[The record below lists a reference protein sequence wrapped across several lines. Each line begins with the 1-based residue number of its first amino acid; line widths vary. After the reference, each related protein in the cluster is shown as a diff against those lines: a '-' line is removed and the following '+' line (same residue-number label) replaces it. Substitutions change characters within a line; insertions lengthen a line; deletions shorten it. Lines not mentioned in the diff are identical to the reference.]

1 MNKVILIILDGWGY
15 RKEKKYNAIASAHT
29 PNFNKFWKNY
39 PHAILK
45 ASGEAIGL
53 PEGQI
58 GTSEANHLIIGS
70 GRILFQNL
78 MRINRAIQSGALSK
92 NEAINEA
99 FEHVKKHNSTL
110 HVKGIVSP
118 GGVHGHT
125 DHIKAIVKAAK
136 EAGVKHIMLH
146 LFTDGRDV
154 LPKSAMD
161 YIKDMELFL
170 KTIGVGRIS
179 TIGGRYW
186 AMDRDQNLDRTEKHF
201 RVMVIGDGP
210 RFKSAIEVIDDAYR
224 KGITDEFIDP
234 SLIETEEGEIGTV
247 QANDA
252 MISTIFRAD
261 RAKQLTRRFLKEGI
275 KNFKYVALTQYA
287 QDIDVRVAFPPEE
300 IKNTLSNVLSKNKIS
315 QLRVTETEKY
325 NHLTFFFNA
334 QNEKP
339 DSFEDRI
346 MIPSDKTVKTYD
358 EKPEME
364 VLTIAKTIV
373 DDLLSNP
380 PKQMTREKEIPQ
392 ASDDFS
398 IRSPVASTNKKG
410 TYNKILNKNYVV
422 KKAHSNNS
430 GHNFIATNLVNAD
443 MVGHTGNFAAIVK
456 AVEAVDK
463 AIGIIVEAAQRVGA
477 DVIITADHGN
487 AEETYDEL
495 KKQPITAHTLNP
507 VPFILISNKYKKINH
522 KVGSLA
528 DIAPTILKLF
538 GIKPPPEMTGKSFL

>member
-1 MNKVILIILDGWGY
+1 MNKVILVILDGWGY

-275 KNFKYVALTQYA
+275 KNLKYVSFTRYA

-373 DDLLSNP
+373 DDLSNR
-380 PKQMTREKEIPQ
+380 K
-392 ASDDFS
+392 
-398 IRSPVASTNKKG
+398 
-410 TYNKILNKNYVV
+410 
-422 KKAHSNNS
+422 HS
-430 GHNFIATNLVNAD
+430 FIATNLVNAD
-443 MVGHTGNFAAIVK
+443 MVGHTGNFAAIIK

-463 AIGIIVEAAQRVGA
+463 AIGIIIEAAQRVGA

-495 KKQPITAHTLNP
+495 KNQPITAHTLNP

-522 KVGSLA
+522 KVGSLS